1 MKTHLI
7 TRDDKGEF
15 QTKSFFASPM
25 RIVIEHIPDG
35 VPFRI
40 YIGSIGE
47 DKDVTEDFERL
58 QLDAEYYV
66 VESPGGGAVGAV
78 FSFVGKILNPIL
90 KLLMPSQ
97 KTSVSAGLSNQQA
110 ESPNNSLTDR
120 TNKARPYERTY
131 DICGTVQSIPSILM
145 TNYQLY
151 NSAGRVI
158 EYGYYDVGRGPLA
171 TPANGITDGDTLL
184 SEISGSS
191 AAVYAPYTSPNSG
204 DAPQTLVGDAIT
216 EPLFITYASN
226 EIDGATLKA
235 PNDINAN
242 LNNVA
247 ATARRNGSTGT
258 ITDPSGDAAFEDF
271 IEVGDLATFTHII
284 ADPDISA
291 TDYDL
296 SGTYPVLAVSDVDI
310 TVDISANLTPWT
322 NMGAEG
328 AEIPLLV
335 IDNDEDPNAL
345 ISPGDTYTAS
355 LTDWTSITIIKPER
369 LLVNISADNGM
380 YKDSGASSKRPASV
394 TAEVQYQLLDDS
406 NNPYGTIY
414 AVQGTVSGR
423 SPDSTGVSIIADLPF
438 ASKVRVRARR
448 VTDADFDF
456 EGQVV
461 DEIKYDALYGQIR
474 DTTTHYGNRTTV
486 HTARKQTARA
496 TSVKSPKLALIVTEK
511 LYKYLGGGVFDTVLT
526 ENTQAVQSLI
536 RLLNDPVVGGI
547 TLSAANMDKLIAT
560 QAEVESY
567 FGSALAGQ
575 FCYTFD
581 SYETTAQDIITT
593 IAEAIFCSA
602 SRRGHNIYLNLE
614 RPRSGPEMVFTHRSK
629 APSGEKWTRQFNV
642 KSAYDSLKFSYID
655 PDTNVKETIAIPES
669 GGVKTDTYDSK
680 GIRNYQQAYWHAWR
694 RYQRNRLNRVAVE
707 FTALEEGA
715 LAVPG
720 RPISIVKGSRVAPY
734 DGYVISVNGL
744 VVNLS
749 QPVQFTP
756 GEDHSLILKKR
767 DGSVQ
772 SVGVT
777 AGSND
782 RQVVMLSAPAE
793 SIYTGNDALKTEFSF
808 GSDARHAAQMIL
820 VSTVVPGSDR
830 TVVITGYN
838 YSDGYYEKDGVSP
851 FGRAFSTGFD
861 TGFS

>member
-7 TRDDKGEF
+7 TRDDNGEF
-15 QTKSFFASPM
+15 QTKSFWASPM
-25 RIVIEHIPDG
+25 RVVLQHIPDG
-35 VPFRI
+35 VPFRV

-47 DKDVTEDFERL
+47 DNDVTEDFDRL
-58 QLDAEYYV
+58 ELNAEYYV
-66 VESPGGGAVGAV
+66 VESPGGGAVGSV

-145 TNYQLY
+145 TSYQLY

-171 TPANGITDGDTLL
+171 TPASGITDGDTLL
-184 SEISGSS
+184 SEITGSS

-204 DAPQTLVGDAIT
+204 DAPQTLVGDPIT

-242 LNNVA
+242 LSNVG
-247 ATARRNGSTGT
+247 ATARRNGATGT
-258 ITDPSGDAAFEDF
+258 ITDYSGDAAFSD
-271 IEVGDLATFTHII
+271 IIRPGGNAVFTRVI
-284 ADPDISA
+284 ADPDPSN

-310 TVDISANLTPWT
+310 TVDISDNLTPWT
-322 NMGAEG
+322 DMGAEG
-328 AEIPLLV
+328 AEIPLRQV
-335 IDNDEDPNAL
+335 YENEPAVTIAPQ
-345 ISPGDTYTAS
+345 DTYTAS
-355 LTDWTSITIIKPER
+355 LTDWTSITVIKPER

-380 YKDSGASSKRPASV
+380 YKDSGGSSKKPASV

-406 NNPYGTIY
+406 NNPYGEIY

-423 SPDSTGVSIIADLPF
+423 SSDATGVSIIADMPF
-438 ASKVRVRARR
+438 ASKVRVRTRR

-461 DEIKYDALYGQIR
+461 DEIKYDALYGQVFER
-474 DTTTHYGNRTTV
+474 SHDYGNRTTV
-486 HTARKQTARA
+486 HTARKQTPRA

-511 LYKYLGGGVFDTVLT
+511 LYKYLGGGMFDTVLT

-536 RLLNDPVVGGI
+536 RLMRDPVVGNLNL
-547 TLSAANMDKLIAT
+547 TAANMDKLIAT
-560 QAEVESY
+560 QAEVEAY
-567 FGSALAGQ
+567 FGTPLAGQ

-602 SRRGHNIYLNLE
+602 SRRGHSIYLDLE
-614 RPRSGPEMVFTHRSK
+614 RPRAGPEMVFTHRSK
-629 APSGEKWTRQFNV
+629 APSGEKWTRQFNDRT
-642 KSAYDSLKFSYID
+642 AYDSLKFSYIN
-655 PDTNVKETIAIPES
+655 PDTNIKETIQIPET

-680 GIRNYQQAYWHAWR
+680 GIRNYRQAYWHAWR
-694 RYQRNRLNRVAVE
+694 RYQRNSLNRVAVE

-720 RPISIVKGSRVAPY
+720 RPISVVKGSRVAPF
-734 DGYVISVNGL
+734 DGYVMAVNGL
-744 VVNLS
+744 TLTLS
-749 QPVQFTP
+749 QPVEFTP
-756 GEDHSLILKKR
+756 GEDHSIILKKR

-777 AGSND
+777 PGANA
-782 RQVVMLSAPAE
+782 QEVVMLSAPAE

-808 GSDARHAAQMIL
+808 GSDARHSAQMML
-820 VSTVVPGSDR
+820 VSTVTPGNNR

-838 YSDGYYEKDGVSP
+838 YSNGYYEKDGVSP

>member
-7 TRDDKGEF
+7 TRDDNGEF
-15 QTKSFFASPM
+15 QTKSFWASPM
-25 RIVIEHIPDG
+25 QIVLQHIPDG
-35 VPFRI
+35 VPFRV
-40 YIGSIGE
+40 YLGSIGE
-47 DKDVTEDFERL
+47 DNDVTEDFDRL
-58 QLDAEYYV
+58 ELNAEYYV

-131 DICGTVQSIPSILM
+131 DICGTVQSIPAILM
-145 TNYQLY
+145 NSYQLY

-171 TPANGITDGDTLL
+171 TPASGITDGDTLL
-184 SEISGSS
+184 SEITGSS

-204 DAPQTLVGDAIT
+204 DVPQTLVGDPIT

-242 LNNVA
+242 LSNVG
-247 ATARRNGSTGT
+247 ATARRNGNTGT
-258 ITDPSGDAAFEDF
+258 ITDPSGGAAFSD
-271 IEVGDLATFTHII
+271 IIRLGGNAVFTRVI
-284 ADPDISA
+284 ADPDPSN

-322 NMGAEG
+322 DMGAEG
-328 AEIPLLV
+328 AEIPLRQV
-335 IDNDEDPNAL
+335 YENEPAVTIAPQ
-345 ISPGDTYTAS
+345 DTYTAS
-355 LTDWTSITIIKPER
+355 LTDWTSITVIKPER

-380 YKDSGASSKRPASV
+380 YKDSGGRSKKPASV

-406 NNPYGTIY
+406 NNPYGEIY
-414 AVQGTVSGR
+414 TVQGTVSGR
-423 SPDSTGVSIIADLPF
+423 SSDATGVSIIADMPF

-456 EGQVV
+456 QGQVV

-474 DTTTHYGNRTTV
+474 DKTTHYGNRTTV
-486 HTARKQTARA
+486 HTARKQTPRA
-496 TSVKSPKLALIVTEK
+496 TSIKSPKLALIVTEK

-536 RLLNDPVVGGI
+536 RLMRDPVVGNLNL
-547 TLSAANMDKLIAT
+547 TTANMDKLIAT

-567 FGSALAGQ
+567 FGTPLAGQ

-602 SRRGHNIYLNLE
+602 SRRGHSIYLDLE
-614 RPRSGPEMVFTHRSK
+614 RPRAGPEMVFTHRSK
-629 APSGEKWTRQFNV
+629 APSGEKWTRQFNDRT
-642 KSAYDSLKFSYID
+642 AYDSLKFSYID
-655 PDTNVKETIAIPES
+655 PDTNIKETIQIPET

-694 RYQRNRLNRVAVE
+694 RYQRNSLNRVAVE

-720 RPISIVKGSRVAPY
+720 RPISVVKGSRVAPF
-734 DGYVISVNGL
+734 DGYVIAVNGL
-744 VVNLS
+744 TLTLS
-749 QPVQFTP
+749 QPVEFTP
-756 GEDHSLILKKR
+756 GEDHSIILKKR

-777 AGSND
+777 PGTNA
-782 RQVVMLSAPAE
+782 QEVVMLSAPAE

-808 GSDARHAAQMIL
+808 GSDARHSAQMML
-820 VSTVVPGSDR
+820 VSTVTPGNNR

-838 YSDGYYEKDGVSP
+838 YSDGYYEKDDVWP

>member
-7 TRDDKGEF
+7 TRDENGEF
-15 QTKSFFASPM
+15 QTKSFWASPM
-25 RIVIEHIPDG
+25 RIVINHIPDG

-47 DKDVTEDFERL
+47 DTEVTEDFDRL
-58 QLDAEYYV
+58 QLDAEYFV
-66 VESPGGGAVGAV
+66 IESPGGGAVGAV

-158 EYGYYDVGRGPLA
+158 EYGYYDVGRGPLS
-171 TPANGITDGDTLL
+171 TPASGITDGDTLL

-191 AAVYAPYTSPNSG
+191 AAVYGPYTSPNSG
-204 DAPQTLVGDAIT
+204 DAPQTLVGDPIT

-258 ITDPSGDAAFEDF
+258 ITDPTGDAAFEDF

-284 ADPDISA
+284 ADPDSSA

-345 ISPGDTYTAS
+345 ISPSDTYTAS

-394 TAEVQYQLLDDS
+394 TAEVQYQLLDS
-406 NNPYGTIY
+406 ANIPYGDIY

-536 RLLNDPVVGGI
+536 RLLNDPIVGGI
-547 TLSAANMDKLIAT
+547 TLSAANMDKLLAT

-602 SRRGHNIYLNLE
+602 SRRGHNIYLDLE
-614 RPRSGPEMVFTHRSK
+614 RPRAGPEMIFTHRSK
-629 APSGEKWTRQFNV
+629 APSGEKWTRQFND

-655 PDTNVKETIAIPES
+655 PDTNVKETIQIPES

-694 RYQRNRLNRVAVE
+694 RYQRNSLNRVAVE

-720 RPISIVKGSRVAPY
+720 RPISVVKGSRVAPY

-749 QPVQFTP
+749 QPVEFTP

-777 AGSND
+777 AGGNQ

-808 GSDARHAAQMIL
+808 GSDARHSAQMIL
-820 VSTVVPGSDR
+820 VSTITPGSNR
-830 TVVITGYN
+830 TVTITGYN